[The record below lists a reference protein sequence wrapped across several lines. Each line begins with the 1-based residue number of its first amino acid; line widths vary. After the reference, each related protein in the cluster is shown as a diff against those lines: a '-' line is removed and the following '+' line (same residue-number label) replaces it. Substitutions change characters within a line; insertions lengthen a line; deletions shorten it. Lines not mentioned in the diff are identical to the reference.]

1 MIFQQKLAVGLI
13 VLFLFSA
20 LPIPGQDTLEMVEA
34 MPEAT
39 LNSQPF
45 SWNGRIFHPD
55 PSIAEPA
62 ARPDAPGASSS
73 SLLSVEALAKPP
85 SIPSP
90 DGAALTRSIPIPAAA
105 KEPRTMKRFSTF
117 ALGFKANT
125 LGAGVELATPI
136 SRSFNLRAGVNLFT
150 FAYPFNI
157 DGIDYNADLHFRS
170 GQVSLDWFPEHGGF
184 HVSPGLV
191 YLQNNLSAIA
201 GVPPGQYFEL
211 GSQGFTNS
219 VDDPFNGTA
228 TVVYPRRIA
237 PMLMLG
243 FSNILP
249 RNGKHFSM
257 PYEFGVVYTGDAR
270 VDVKL
275 NGTACTYE
283 GCFDVAKNPEAQKS
297 LQEEIDKLNHSLKSF
312 PVYPI
317 ISLGLAYRF

>member
-13 VLFLFSA
+13 VLLLSST
-20 LPIPGQDTLEMVEA
+20 LPAPAQNTLDIAGV
-34 MPEAT
+34 PDAT

-45 SWNGRIFHPD
+45 STPARTFHSD
-55 PSIAEPA
+55 PAIAEREPA
-62 ARPDAPGASSS
+62 SKPDAEASSS
-73 SLLSVEALAKPP
+73 SLSSAEALAEPP
-85 SIPSP
+85 SIPPP
-90 DGAALTRSIPIPAAA
+90 DGAALTRSIPIRVAA
-105 KEPRTMKRFSTF
+105 KEPRTMKHFSTF

-125 LGAGVELATPI
+125 LGAGIELATPL

-228 TVVYPRRIA
+228 TVVYPHRIA

-249 RNGKHFSM
+249 RNGKRFSM

-283 GCFDVAKNPEAQKS
+283 GCFDVAKNPEAQKD
-297 LQEEIDKLNHSLKSF
+297 LQQEIDKLNHSLKSF